1 MYMHKDVHA
10 SFQKHTSCLR
20 HVFNVFVSLYQSC
33 FPLGN
38 FTAPNVTFVWHY
50 LTIEMCDS
58 LFLCS
63 TFNAESTQFTSQW
76 LVHPFFH
83 WSFTLR
89 KFSSCTTLSELR
101 IYNVKFQKHTLRII
115 IGNYILSLRNN
126 LYSVRHINISWFYFN
141 MILFYLFKQFKKNKP
156 IWLQWQRG
164 ISLENTFLVLLC
176 FFRNMK

>member
-58 LFLCS
+58 LFLFPLS
-63 TFNAESTQFTSQW
+63 TA
-76 LVHPFFH
+76 
-83 WSFTLR
+83 TL
-89 KFSSCTTLSELR
+89 E
-101 IYNVKFQKHTLRII
+101 QKPEV
-115 IGNYILSLRNN
+115 GMPP
-126 LYSVRHINISWFYFN
+126 VC
-141 MILFYLFKQFKKNKP
+141 K
-156 IWLQWQRG
+156 
-164 ISLENTFLVLLC
+164 
-176 FFRNMK
+176 